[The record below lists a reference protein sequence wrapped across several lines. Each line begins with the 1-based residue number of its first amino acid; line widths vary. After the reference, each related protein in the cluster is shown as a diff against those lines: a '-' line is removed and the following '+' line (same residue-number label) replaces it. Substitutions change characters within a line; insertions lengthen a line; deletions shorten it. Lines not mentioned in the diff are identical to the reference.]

1 MQRQPNP
8 MARPVNEK
16 LPKTSRRNHLPGG
29 SIHRLSRHPRANR
42 PHRGRLGVVKHL
54 VHARN
59 RAGATHNIRARA
71 IRMITRLQRTPNIN
85 HHHIPQSKNAIRKLV
100 MRIRTVWP
108 RAHDDEINFF
118 MLFKDKPGK
127 IRCNLP
133 LSAPR
138 TQQLRDLCMHAV
150 DCFAGS
156 P

>member
-59 RAGATHNIRARA
+59 RAGATHNIRACA

-85 HHHIPQSKNAIRKLV
+85 HHHIP
-100 MRIRTVWP
+100 
-108 RAHDDEINFF
+108 
-118 MLFKDKPGK
+118 
-127 IRCNLP
+127 
-133 LSAPR
+133 
-138 TQQLRDLCMHAV
+138 
-150 DCFAGS
+150 
-156 P
+156 

>member
-1 MQRQPNP
+1 
-8 MARPVNEK
+8 
-16 LPKTSRRNHLPGG
+16 
-29 SIHRLSRHPRANR
+29 
-42 PHRGRLGVVKHL
+42 
-54 VHARN
+54 
-59 RAGATHNIRARA
+59 
-71 IRMITRLQRTPNIN
+71 
-85 HHHIPQSKNAIRKLV
+85 

-127 IRCNLP
+127 ICCNLP

>member
-42 PHRGRLGVVKHL
+42 PHRSRLGVVKHPI
-54 VHARN
+54 HARN

-71 IRMITRLQRTPNIN
+71 IRMITRPQRTPNID
-85 HHHIPQSKNAIRKLV
+85 HHHVPQSKNSIRKLV
-100 MRIRTVWP
+100 MWIRTVWP
-108 RAHDDEINFF
+108 GAHDDEINFF
-118 MLFKDKPGK
+118 MLFKDKSGK
-127 IRCNLP
+127 IRRNLP

-138 TQQLRDLCMHAV
+138 TQQPRNLRMYAV
-150 DCFAGS
+150 DRLAGLL
-156 P
+156 

>member
-42 PHRGRLGVVKHL
+42 PHRSRLGVVKHPI
-54 VHARN
+54 HARN

-71 IRMITRLQRTPNIN
+71 IRMITRPQRTPNID
-85 HHHIPQSKNAIRKLV
+85 HHHVPQSKNSIRKLV
-100 MRIRTVWP
+100 MRIRTVRP
-108 RAHDDEINFF
+108 GAHDDEINFF
-118 MLFKDKPGK
+118 MLFKDELGK
-127 IRCNLP
+127 IRRNLP
-133 LSAPR
+133 FSAPR
-138 TQQLRDLCMHAV
+138 TQQPRNLRMYAV